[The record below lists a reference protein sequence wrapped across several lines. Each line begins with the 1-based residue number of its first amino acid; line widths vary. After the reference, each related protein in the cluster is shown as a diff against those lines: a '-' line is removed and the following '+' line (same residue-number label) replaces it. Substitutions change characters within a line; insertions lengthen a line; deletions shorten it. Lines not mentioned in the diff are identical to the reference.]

1 MNTAIFLGLKYNR
14 MTMMLSE
21 VCEELGI
28 AVGTGHNMIATCQFP
43 IPTRKQGRN
52 RIADIR
58 DVAEY
63 IDDQRKHARDAFG
76 V

>member
-1 MNTAIFLGLKYNR
+1 MNTSIFLGLKYNK
-14 MTMMLSE
+14 MTMVLSE
-21 VCEELGI
+21 VCDELGI
-28 AVGTGHNMIATCQFP
+28 AVGTGYNLISSRQFP

-52 RIADIR
+52 YIADIR